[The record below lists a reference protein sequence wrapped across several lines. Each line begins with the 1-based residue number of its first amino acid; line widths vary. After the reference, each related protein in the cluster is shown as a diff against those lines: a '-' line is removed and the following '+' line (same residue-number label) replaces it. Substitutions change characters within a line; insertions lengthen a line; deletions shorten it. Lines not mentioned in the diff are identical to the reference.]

1 MCTLLTSR
9 IQASHSFP
17 VIPTGA
23 PTSLPTVQPHGG
35 GARHMVHTAH
45 SQGRI
50 SISVVSLSSEAP
62 WRGPGPHPLSFLP
75 ILPDYVGIFLTA
87 LVVQEPFC

>member
-35 GARHMVHTAH
+35 AAH

-50 SISVVSLSSEAP
+50 SMSVVSLSSEAP
-62 WRGPGPHPLSFLP
+62 WRGPGPHPLSSLP